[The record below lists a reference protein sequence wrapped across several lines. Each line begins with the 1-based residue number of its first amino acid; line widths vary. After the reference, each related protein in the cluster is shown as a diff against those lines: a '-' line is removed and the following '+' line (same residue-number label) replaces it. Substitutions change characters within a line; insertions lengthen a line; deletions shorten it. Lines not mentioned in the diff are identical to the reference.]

1 MKLKK
6 YVFETCDGGFPWA
19 KARFSPRA
27 FFFLLHPW
35 SLGSCLA
42 SLVYPVFT
50 PFPLK
55 YKYYLGL
62 KRELGGKLQ
71 YAPAPSFLSHRQ
83 GVFPGQQQPSE
94 SL

>member
-1 MKLKK
+1 MLLKPVMEAFHGPKLDS
-6 YVFETCDGGFPWA
+6 VLGL
-19 KARFSPRA
+19 

-42 SLVYPVFT
+42 SLVHPVFT

>member
-1 MKLKK
+1 MLLKPVMEAFHGAKLDS
-6 YVFETCDGGFPWA
+6 VPGL
-19 KARFSPRA
+19 
-27 FFFLLHPW
+27 FFFFLLLHPW

-42 SLVYPVFT
+42 FLVHPVFT
-50 PFPLK
+50 PFPPR

-71 YAPAPSFLSHRQ
+71 CAPAPSFLPYRQ